1 MAVGTINGQS
11 EKHNGDGKITYSQY
25 GFRSA
30 QKSQS
35 QPAGID
41 GYLDNVYDQF
51 LEEQKLDEQG
61 LKDRISKLK
70 AELQSEKTKK
80 KFDNDMDIKCAIL
93 CELILED

>member
-1 MAVGTINGQS
+1 MADELLNGQS
-11 EKHNGDGKITYSQY
+11 KTSEKRKITFSQY

-35 QPAGID
+35 VPTSID

-80 KFDNDMDIKCAIL
+80 NDSNLRLDIQHFMV
-93 CELILED
+93 